1 MNIKDHKMRTLTD
14 EQKIEIDNKSQY
26 LADKETLLKKY
37 KSYASD
43 LEYASDNI
51 EEDLVKSKRAD
62 LAVKIKY
69 LSRKLDDIEE
79 LEAIV

>member
-14 EQKIEIDNKSQY
+14 EQQIEIDNKSQY

-43 LEYASDNI
+43 LEYAIDDV
-51 EEDLVKSKRAD
+51 EEGLVKNKRAN

-69 LSRKLDDIEE
+69 LSRKLDAIEE
-79 LEAIV
+79 LEALV